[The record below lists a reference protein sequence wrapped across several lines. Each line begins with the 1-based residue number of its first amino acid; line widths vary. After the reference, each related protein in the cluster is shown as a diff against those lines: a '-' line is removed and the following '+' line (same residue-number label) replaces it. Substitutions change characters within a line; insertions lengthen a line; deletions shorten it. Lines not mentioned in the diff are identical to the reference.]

1 MRKTMRKQKE
11 IIIKTVS
18 FAYVGKDKDFNLF
31 LKSVIRDYLSED
43 IKSLSGAPF
52 MQKVEN
58 KTA

>member
-1 MRKTMRKQKE
+1 MRKQKE

-18 FAYVGKDKDFNLF
+18 YVYIGKDKDFNLF

-43 IKSLSGAPF
+43 IKSLSGTLF
-52 MQKVEN
+52 MQKVKN

>member
-1 MRKTMRKQKE
+1 MRKQKE